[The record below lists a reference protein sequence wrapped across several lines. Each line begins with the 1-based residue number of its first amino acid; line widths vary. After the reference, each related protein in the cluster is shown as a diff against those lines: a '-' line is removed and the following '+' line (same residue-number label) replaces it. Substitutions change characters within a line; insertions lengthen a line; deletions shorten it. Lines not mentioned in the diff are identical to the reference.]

1 MMNTTKTS
9 TETSGL
15 LLPLKLI
22 VRSLETDSANNHI
35 IRSKI
40 VQMLEG
46 KLDGVQMIPTE
57 EIPRIN
63 ELLIKIE
70 PEEPVVVSEVRQI
83 VTKFHP
89 NL

>member
-1 MMNTTKTS
+1 MMEQKKK

-22 VRSLETDSANNHI
+22 AHSLETNSEKNHI
-35 IRSKI
+35 IRSQI

-46 KLDGVQMIPTE
+46 KMDDVQMIPPK
-57 EIPRIN
+57 EIPMIN
-63 ELLIKIE
+63 ELLVKIE
-70 PEEPVVVSEVRQI
+70 PEEPVVASEVRQMI
-83 VTKFHP
+83 SKFHP